1 MTKIFVN
8 LILSLGLTVTFFEKF
23 VELITKAYPFR
34 GVITIGMNPYPAW
47 LNFIIPLNNALSSQW
62 GIFILFILTLFTFL
76 YELKNL
82 ISKMAKKKTA
92 ASNEKE

>member
-23 VELITKAYPFR
+23 VELVTKAYPFR

-82 ISKMAKKKTA
+82 ISKMTKKKTTT
-92 ASNEKE
+92 SN